1 MYSIRSVS
9 NLEALIVGTILL
21 NCKIKE
27 IWFKF
32 DHEEVIDIGELPEAY
47 ISFRYFSIKSNKQ
60 KTITKNEEI
69 NGKYHI
75 PKLVKE
81 YKKYNFFTF

>member
-1 MYSIRSVS
+1 MKF
-9 NLEALIVGTILL
+9 E
-21 NCKIKE
+21 
-27 IWFKF
+27 FKF

-47 ISFRYFSIKSNKQ
+47 INFRYFSIKSNKQ

-81 YKKYNFFTF
+81 YKKYN